1 MSRHRAVSMA
11 IWGLLGAFV
20 TLQIVAWLLGTTSRH
35 PSGVAQVVAGWA
47 VMGLLAVIA
56 TRRIDR
62 LAAELSETEHAHRAT
77 RDEVEQLQMHN
88 AMLDIF
94 ARSADV
100 PLAFQALAPR
110 IARLVP
116 CDRVGLALLTDGG
129 DEFQTYTA
137 RVNDD
142 ERRSRPR
149 PEVVFKAERTAIGS
163 AVRSGQTLIINDVEE
178 NSQGYLDI
186 NVIHTSGFGSALV
199 IPLISKARAVGTFN
213 VVSRRKN
220 AFNQSHVDALL
231 PVTEIFAVA
240 YVAQQLQIA
249 VTRHRTVE
257 AMTELT
263 LSVSAEINGALQ
275 TIIGHC
281 DLLERGYPDPALQR
295 DLAMVVRQA
304 QRLAGLLEKLRSSA
318 QDRTRQLSTSVAQQE
333 IPSSPEGYGDR
344 EVT

>member
-1 MSRHRAVSMA
+1 MNAGRRRAASLA
-11 IWGLLGAFV
+11 IWGLLAAFGA
-20 TLQIVAWLLGTTSRH
+20 LQAMAWMMGNTPRSPWGL
-35 PSGVAQVVAGWA
+35 AQVIAGWI
-47 VMGLLAVIA
+47 VMLLLAAIA
-56 TRRIDR
+56 TRRIGR
-62 LAAELSETEHAHRAT
+62 LTSELSQTETAHRAT
-77 RDEVEQLQMHN
+77 RSEVEQLQVHN
-88 AMLDIF
+88 AMLEIL
-94 ARSADV
+94 AQSVDV
-100 PLAFQALAPR
+100 PLAFQALSQR

-116 CDRVGLALLTDGG
+116 CDRVGLALLTDTG

-137 RVNDD
+137 RVNED

-163 AVRSGQTLIINDVEE
+163 AVRTGKPLIINDVEE
-178 NSQGYLDI
+178 NPEGHLDI

-213 VVSRRKN
+213 VVSRRKG
-220 AFNQSHVDALL
+220 AFTQAHVEALL

-263 LSVSAEINGALQ
+263 LSVSAEINSALQ

-281 DLLERGYPDPALQR
+281 DLLERGYPDPNLQR
-295 DLAMVVRQA
+295 DLATVVRQA
-304 QRLAGLLEKLRSSA
+304 QRISSLLDRMRTASHERLAGSA
-318 QDRTRQLSTSVAQQE
+318 DAAKMS
-333 IPSSPEGYGDR
+333 
-344 EVT
+344 